1 MHCSA
6 RFWRDPFLQQEVRR
20 SVHENH
26 QSCIRRRQGK
36 DHSVR
41 ELEIFPN
48 KYSPFSYSREIG
60 FLTGYE
66 SEIMEKAHL
75 ESVMI
80 MGETLASDKPY
91 DFAKTDMTTRIQ
103 QLVPVMLEHRQFFG
117 IQLTLSNLQ
126 QINKNFYVCF
136 QFLLLF
142 RLASFSFKKFALTNN
157 RSDLN
162 LIYFSI
168 HKFIL

>member
-1 MHCSA
+1 MFTEKCNYHKVFKVLTHYVGIQMLILMFADNFRWPMHCSA

-103 QLVPVMLEHRQFFG
+103 QLVPVMLEHR
-117 IQLTLSNLQ
+117 
-126 QINKNFYVCF
+126 
-136 QFLLLF
+136 
-142 RLASFSFKKFALTNN
+142 
-157 RSDLN
+157 
-162 LIYFSI
+162 
-168 HKFIL
+168 